1 MLGGQEISKAKKQYV
16 NKSSLPLRSY
26 SNISRAAWRSTPLT
40 TSVSVILVELSS
52 KHIT

>member
-16 NKSSLPLRSY
+16 NKSSLSLHSY
-26 SNISRAAWRSTPLT
+26 SNISRAAWTSTPLT